1 MNDFRF
7 ENENTPHSY
16 RNPKGIDSTYQDEL
30 LPSNI
35 SNNTPKIRKSK
46 KKSSENF
53 SNIDYHPPAFDKNPP
68 QNPFQFNNENIN
80 NASLYGSSAFHT
92 NNDDI
97 LYVGMRRNDD
107 LMLKQKNDY
116 YNVSGT
122 STARTS
128 LSLDSNSRYSFTNDE
143 YSEFSE
149 TDSTSSRFTDFSN
162 SIIRGAQKSFRNKN
176 PPNVN
181 NYPNSLFF
189 KKENSRKSSIDLEND
204 YFSNLN
210 SVSDI
215 DNPSIIGE
223 ETLLNYS
230 YKNNNFHPPQEKSY
244 SRIWFDSE
252 NSSSIDSDNDSIY
265 KKLSTQKYFN
275 NKNPQTS
282 LPIDLN
288 DFNIFNSNPS
298 TRPTSRLSYSS
309 QHFNPENRRSS
320 TQSPNFV
327 KNKKKHNS
335 YNFDNYNYNSNL
347 NKSSSSYTNPVNN
360 YPPNYLENYNFSNS
374 SRDPEHIL
382 NNYKK
387 SSLVNKN
394 LDFGDNN
401 YTLNTNPV
409 PEFRTS
415 SNYKNSINFT
425 PETYSENLS
434 INTVK
439 KSSDN
444 VILFPTKGL
453 MYYILFLSTGGI
465 TVLHPILSSICFDQL
480 L

>member
-7 ENENTPHSY
+7 ENENTPISY
-16 RNPKGIDSTYQDEL
+16 RNTKSIDSGYHGES
-30 LPSNI
+30 LPPNI

-46 KKSSENF
+46 KKSLESF
-53 SNIDYHPPAFDKNPP
+53 SDIDYRPPAFNKISQ
-68 QNPFQFNNENIN
+68 QNPFHFNNENIN
-80 NASLYGSSAFHT
+80 NASLYGSSTFHT

-107 LMLKQKNDY
+107 LMLKQKNEY

-176 PPNVN
+176 APNI
-181 NYPNSLFF
+181 NSDSNSQFF
-189 KKENSRKSSIDLEND
+189 QQKNSRKSIIDLEND
-204 YFSNLN
+204 YFSNIN
-210 SVSDI
+210 SISDI
-215 DNPSIIGE
+215 DSPSNIGD
-223 ETLLNYS
+223 ETLLNYN
-230 YKNNNFHPPQEKSY
+230 YKNNNFHLPQEKSY
-244 SRIWFDSE
+244 SKIWFDSE
-252 NSSSIDSDNDSIY
+252 SSSSIDSDNDSIY
-265 KKLSTQKYFN
+265 KKISTQKYFN

-288 DFNIFNSNPS
+288 NYNIFNSNPS
-298 TRPTSRLSYSS
+298 TRSSSRPSYSS
-309 QHFNPENRRSS
+309 QLSYPENRGSS

-327 KNKKKHNS
+327 KNKKKLNS
-335 YNFDNYNYNSNL
+335 YNFDNYNHNSNL
-347 NKSSSSYTNPVNN
+347 NRPSSSHTNAVNN
-360 YPPNYLENYNFSNS
+360 HPSNYLENYDFSNS
-374 SRDPEHIL
+374 SRATEHL
-382 NNYKK
+382 FNNYKNP
-387 SSLVNKN
+387 SLVNKN
-394 LDFGDNN
+394 LDFGYNN
-401 YTLNTNPV
+401 YIPNINPV